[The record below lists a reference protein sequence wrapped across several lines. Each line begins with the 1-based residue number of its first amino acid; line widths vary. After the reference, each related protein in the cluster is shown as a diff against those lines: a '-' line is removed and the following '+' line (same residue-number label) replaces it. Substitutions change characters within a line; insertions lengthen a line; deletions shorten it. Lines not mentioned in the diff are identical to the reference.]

1 MVPEGLPDFQKAVQE
16 NGISVLF
23 PYEANGAFTLLPQAL
38 DIAKSPDGAAD
49 FHLGIVRPENPMLP
63 PSPYGMLDFRLQ
75 AAFAMEDGLAIVRKR
90 QPGAVL
96 KQAVFQDGYIQITP
110 TVEFKEASQLGV
122 PVRVNF
128 QGLGLTRFA
137 ARLDLE
143 SALLVKDMLGNK
155 TVPLNATAYLEQW
168 GISPRLPL
176 QVRFD
181 PAQLLGYLLSK
192 AEKGGRICR
201 AELVAAFAV
210 TSGDAPW
217 KIEGSLAGIDSNA
230 FAECMADHVRSRFA
244 SLGPPLQPSEAPILV
259 LPQADQF
266 GGGSFQ
272 WDLAEPISTARPI
285 TLTFD
290 PLASARSLVAA
301 HGIDAVVSMDTVRR
315 LQTGVVLLSVTANLP
330 PQRQGIVSLG
340 VTVKVP
346 PKLPFRPH
354 QINSTVE
361 LQEPRDSGSVR
372 LQLSAAEKLAYLYKT
387 FVILQD
393 SGGIHRLEG
402 ADTPQEGDKLDLH
415 IDDFPLTFIPVEASD
430 RLLAAGALSCT
441 LSYGGMQK
449 TFSLTASQPRLTLA
463 APNSPASTLEFEV
476 RSADGANVLK
486 LGPLPA
492 RPTQLDL
499 SSFREY
505 GPQTLDI
512 HCNFSPGAHLLAIDL
527 LPQASAE
534 SPDSV
539 SVVALTPESPQRQW
553 TWFASSPFAPGYRYR
568 LHKTE
573 PPANPW
579 SNVLSPF
586 EPLVLEAAAASKN
599 VAAGG

>member
-1 MVPEGLPDFQKAVQE
+1 MVLEGMPDFQKPIQE
-16 NGISVLF
+16 NGVSALF
-23 PYEANGAFTLLPQAL
+23 PYEAGGAFTLLPHSL
-38 DIAKSPDGAAD
+38 DIAKSPDEMAD

-63 PSPYGMLDFRLQ
+63 PTPYGMLDFRLQ
-75 AAFAMEDGLAIVRKR
+75 ALFAMEDGLAMVRKER
-90 QPGAVL
+90 PGAVL
-96 KQAVFQDGYIQITP
+96 KQAVFQDGYVQISS
-110 TVEFKEASQLGV
+110 TVKFKEASQLGV
-122 PVRVNF
+122 PVHVNF
-128 QGLGLTRFA
+128 QGLGLARFF

-143 SALLVKDMLGNK
+143 SALLVKDMLGAK
-155 TVPLNATAYLEQW
+155 TVPFNGTAYLELW
-168 GISPRLPL
+168 GMAPRLPL

-181 PAQLLGYLLSK
+181 PAQFLSYLLSK
-192 AEKGGRICR
+192 AGKEGRISR

-210 TSGDAPW
+210 TSTDAPW
-217 KIEGSLAGIDSNA
+217 KIEGSLTGIDPTA

-244 SLGPPLQPSEAPILV
+244 SLGPPPQPGEAPMLV
-259 LPQADQF
+259 LSPLDQF
-266 GGGSFQ
+266 GSGSFQ
-272 WDLAEPISTARPI
+272 WDLAERVVTARPI

-290 PLASARSLVAA
+290 PLESARTLVAA
-301 HGIDAVVSMDTVRR
+301 HGIDAVVSTDTVRR
-315 LQTGVVLLSVTANLP
+315 LQTGVVLLDVTANLP
-330 PQRQGIVSLG
+330 PQRQGILSLG

-346 PKLPFRPH
+346 PNPPFRPH

-361 LQEPRDSGSVR
+361 LQEPRDSGSMQ

-393 SGGIHRLEG
+393 SAGIHRLEG
-402 ADTPQEGDKLDLH
+402 ADTPQEGDKLELH

-430 RLLAAGALSCT
+430 RLLAAGTLSCT
-441 LSYGGMQK
+441 LSYSGIQK
-449 TFSLTASQPRLTLA
+449 TFSLTAGQQRLTLA
-463 APNSPASTLEFEV
+463 APSGSPSTLEFEV

-486 LGPLPA
+486 LGPLPT

-512 HCNFSPGAHLLAIDL
+512 HCNFSHRAQLLAIDL
-527 LPQASAE
+527 LPQGSAE
-534 SPDSV
+534 SPDTV

-553 TWFASSPFAPGYRYR
+553 TWFASSLFAPGYRYR

-599 VAAGG
+599 AAAGG